1 MSQNI
6 DVGIGIDKELEI
18 IEEGIEKY
26 NKLLDDLIWQRS
38 ELLVKKQ
45 DLEVYELVDCIV
57 EKGISLN
64 EALEI
69 LNSVDYIKRNL
80 IRS

>member
-6 DVGIGIDKELEI
+6 DVGIDIDKELEI